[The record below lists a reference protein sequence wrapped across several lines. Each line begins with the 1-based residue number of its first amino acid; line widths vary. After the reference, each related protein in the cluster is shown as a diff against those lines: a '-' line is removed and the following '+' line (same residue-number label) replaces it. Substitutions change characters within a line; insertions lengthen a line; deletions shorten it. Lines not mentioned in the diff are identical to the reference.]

1 MPTPPTLRPLA
12 PQHSSQRSVLRRIG
26 WVMVAVGVPVALVG
40 GVDFFRSLGG
50 HSGPPTLFWCLFV
63 GLPLIAFGVR
73 LLKLGYLGSI
83 ARYVASEAAP
93 VAAETTDYLAANT
106 SGAVRTVTRAVAS
119 GLREGMA
126 GAQAARAC
134 GACGADNAT
143 DARFCNQCGARLAAP
158 ATCACGA
165 ANAAGARF
173 CQRCG
178 KQLPVAG

>member
-1 MPTPPTLRPLA
+1 MQTSPTLQPLA
-12 PQHSSQRSVLRRIG
+12 PDHSSQRRALRLIG
-26 WVMVAVGVPVALVG
+26 GVMLVAGIPFMLVG
-40 GVDFFRSLGG
+40 LINFFGAFGG
-50 HSGPPTLFWCLFV
+50 SGSADLFWCVLV
-63 GLPLIAFGVR
+63 GLLLISYGAR

-106 SGAVRTVTRAVAS
+106 TGAVRTVTRAVAS

-126 GAQAARAC
+126 GALTCAAC
-134 GACGADNAT
+134 GAGNDGG
-143 DARFCNQCGARLAAP
+143 ARFCNQCGAHLAAP

-178 KQLPVAG
+178 KALPVAG